1 MLGRG
6 YSIGL
11 DLSGAGVEVGV
22 SVRVGRLCVD
32 ASAEALTSLRPLGRP
47 EAGRLAHSHPG
58 AEAIERLAPQR
69 RGVFGEDQPLNALAV
84 GAVALMRD
92 EMFRRRV
99 EVKLNEAVVL
109 AIELDFAARIVLQF
123 DRVIAVDQVRGVDE
137 S

>member
-1 MLGRG
+1 
-6 YSIGL
+6 
-11 DLSGAGVEVGV
+11 
-22 SVRVGRLCVD
+22 
-32 ASAEALTSLRPLGRP
+32 
-47 EAGRLAHSHPG
+47 
-58 AEAIERLAPQR
+58 
-69 RGVFGEDQPLNALAV
+69 
-84 GAVALMRD
+84 MRD